1 MIRATRSAALVILAA
16 CSGASEPP
24 IVADAEGSATVEAN
38 LAKLATSFV
47 AGDATGAMMIAAPN
61 ADCVTATVASASTTY
76 HYSNCDGITGDVNVA
91 WSMTSPTFHAD
102 VSASS
107 LVVGTVSL
115 TSWNATADVT
125 ASGAQRTMV
134 WQSSA
139 AGNVVVRGVARS
151 FSRDVDAT
159 VSWTVGASCVD
170 VEGQASGAIDAF
182 HLATR
187 TTSFVAC
194 DDACPNAGS
203 VLRADDVDHPGVF
216 VRVLYGTGTASYVN
230 ERGEGSSF
238 VPACASP

>member
-1 MIRATRSAALVILAA
+1 MLAA
-16 CSGASEPP
+16 CSGSSEPP
-24 IVADAEGSATVEAN
+24 IVADAEASATVEAS

-47 AGDATGAMMIAAPN
+47 GGDATGAMMIAAPN
-61 ADCVTATVASASTTY
+61 ADGCVTATVASTSTTY
-76 HYSNCDGITGDVNVA
+76 HYANCDGVTGDVNVA
-91 WSMTSPTFHAD
+91 WSISGPTFHAD

-115 TSWNATADVT
+115 TSWSASADVT

-139 AGNVVVRGVARS
+139 SGDVVVRGASRA

-159 VSWTVGASCVD
+159 LAWTVGASCVD
-170 VEGQASGAIDAF
+170 VEGQATGAIDAF

-194 DDACPNAGS
+194 DGACPNAGS